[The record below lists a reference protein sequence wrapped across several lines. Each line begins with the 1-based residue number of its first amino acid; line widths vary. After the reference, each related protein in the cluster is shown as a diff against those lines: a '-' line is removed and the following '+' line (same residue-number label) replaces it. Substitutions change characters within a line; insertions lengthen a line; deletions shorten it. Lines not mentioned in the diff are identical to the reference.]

1 MAEQEKIERREA
13 RITNNSGGIRFIPQ
27 SDLFTELVIPT
38 GAKDL
43 RVNLS
48 ESEGLSLLAF
58 EGITIDGVSG
68 TELMAGA
75 RKVLEDDESSIED
88 RERAK
93 RILGIAPNAGAT
105 PSFTTDPSAAANV
118 AAAEGRGAAPGDIH
132 IEHRGGGRYFAM
144 RGEEKVSDAMNKD
157 EAKTYAE
164 TNGIVFEEVQ

>member
-27 SDLFTELVIPT
+27 SDLFTELVIPA

-93 RILGIAPNAGAT
+93 RVLGIAPNAGAT
-105 PSFTTDPSAAANV
+105 PSFTTDPDAATNV
-118 AAAEGRGAAPGDIH
+118 AAAEGRGEGDVH